1 MKKIIITGASRGIGK
16 ATAEK
21 FLHEGWRVFGTSIA
35 EQTWGDANFSWI
47 SLDLSKPSSIEQAA
61 KDASAFGPFDVL
73 VNNAGINDDGED
85 REGAPV
91 DISALR
97 RTLEVNLIGTIDFT
111 ERLIPFIKA
120 DGHIISLGSTWG
132 SHAAA
137 KGSAAPSYSIS
148 KAGLGMYTERLA
160 SRMQS
165 VGTRVSI
172 IHPGWVKTD
181 MGGPEAPRTS
191 IEAADEI
198 YALAISDVPTGKFWN
213 RGKEQAW

>member
-1 MKKIIITGASRGIGK
+1 MKKVIITGASRGIGR

-21 FLHEGWRVFGTSIA
+21 FLRKGWKVIGTSIK
-35 EQTWGDANFSWI
+35 EQTWTNDNLAWI
-47 SLDLSKPSSIEQAA
+47 SLDLSNPSSIEAA
-61 KDASAFGPFDVL
+61 VKEVSAFDPFDVL
-73 VNNAGINDDGED
+73 INNSGINDEGED
-85 REGAPV
+85 KEGAPV
-91 DISALR
+91 NISALR

-111 ERLIPFIKA
+111 ERVIPFIQPG
-120 DGHIISLGSTWG
+120 GHIISLGSTWG

-148 KAGLGMYTERLA
+148 KAALGMYTERLA
-160 SRMQS
+160 SRLQS
-165 VGTRVSI
+165 MGTRVSI

-181 MGGPEAPRTS
+181 MGGSEAQRQP

-198 YALAISDVPTGKFWN
+198 YALAVSDIPTGKFWN